1 MERYTSRPDA
11 YFVKSNVEPHESFM
25 HKYIYNLKIDG
36 INMPRLVTY
45 NKKTSQLVMANIDGM
60 SVSDMYGENIEDT
73 PDDVFEKIREI
84 LVKLVDNGIEYPDF
98 TGYKYIS
105 CPRFTA
111 YKYYRIYFIPRFH
124 MDACRCSSDHDI
136 RKSALAVVVVTLRSN
151 CHFKN
156 TAI

>member
-98 TGYKYIS
+98 TGYNFILDNNVPDKIWVIDFEHTTCVENITNKFIMGVYNGEKMWNDD
-105 CPRFTA
+105 
-111 YKYYRIYFIPRFH
+111 YK
-124 MDACRCSSDHDI
+124 
-136 RKSALAVVVVTLRSN
+136 
-151 CHFKN
+151 
-156 TAI
+156 

>member
-1 MERYTSRPDA
+1 MERYRSRPDA
-11 YFVKSNVEPHESFM
+11 YFVKSNVEKHEIFM

-98 TGYKYIS
+98 TGYNFILDNNVPDKIWVID
-105 CPRFTA
+105 FEHTA
-111 YKYYRIYFIPRFH
+111 CVENITNKFIMGVYNGEKMWNDDYK
-124 MDACRCSSDHDI
+124 
-136 RKSALAVVVVTLRSN
+136 
-151 CHFKN
+151 
-156 TAI
+156 

>member
-98 TGYKYIS
+98 TGYNFILDNNVPDKIWVIDFEHTTCVENITNKCIMGVYNGEKMWNDD
-105 CPRFTA
+105 
-111 YKYYRIYFIPRFH
+111 YK
-124 MDACRCSSDHDI
+124 
-136 RKSALAVVVVTLRSN
+136 
-151 CHFKN
+151 
-156 TAI
+156 